1 MAMSPFEI
9 LTKTD
14 KNVFLTGPAGTG
26 KTYTI
31 KQFIEDCISKKLA
44 VCLCASTGIAAL
56 NIGGET
62 AHKMFHIPVPCFEN
76 PSFAKNK
83 KGAITPAILK
93 SIALVDILII
103 DEISMLTAPAFN
115 FMMKVLHKAEKIKGS
130 KIRVVVVGD
139 LNQLPPV
146 VTKNDEKLLKKFG
159 YDKSGYCFTTKEWE
173 NCHFKVAELTEVKRQ
188 DNREFIDNLN
198 KIRTGSVT
206 KAIVEYFNGFV
217 SEIPEGFDDSEY
229 IYVCG
234 TNAKAAQIN
243 EAYLAGLPG
252 EYKVLKADK
261 TGHVTPGYVEESIV
275 LKEGC
280 RIIFTTNDSKGQ
292 YKNGSF
298 GVLEA
303 IIPPDPNGEDDFH
316 REGSCLVRVGD
327 KKVWVQKHTY
337 EANSYS
343 CKGNSLVKKTVGT
356 ISQYPFKV
364 GKAITIHKS
373 QGQTFDKC
381 IISPEIFAAG
391 QLYVA
396 LSRVRTPEGLILLSK
411 ITAGDIQADE
421 TVKKFVKAGYKWKSP
436 TTTKSA
442 TAKKKTTAKKAAS
455 VKKSAATKKKA
466 ATKKAATKTVKKPGA
481 TKKTASVKKKTVA
494 KKPATKIAT
503 KKAPAKKA
511 VSKKQAAKKST
522 VTKKTPAKKVA
533 SKSKRKK

>member
-1 MAMSPFEI
+1 MAKDDI
-9 LTKTD
+9 TKYLYESD
-14 KNVFLTGPAGTG
+14 KNIFLTGPAGTG
-26 KTYTI
+26 KTYQI
-31 KQFIEDCISKKLA
+31 NRFIEQCKEKGLS

-62 AHKMFHIPVPCFEN
+62 AHKMFHIPVPCYEN
-76 PSFAKNK
+76 PSFAKGK
-83 KGAITPAILK
+83 KGAITPGILK
-93 SIALVDILII
+93 SIAAIDVLIV

-115 FMMKVLHKAEKIKGS
+115 FMMKVLHKAEKLRGD

-173 NCHFKVAELTEVKRQ
+173 NCHFKVLELTEVKRQ

-198 KIRTGSVT
+198 KVRTGSVT
-206 KAIVEYFNGFV
+206 KSITDYFNKFV
-217 SEIPEGFDDSEY
+217 QELPEGFDDSEY

-234 TNAKAAQIN
+234 TNAKASQIN
-243 EAYLAGLPG
+243 EAYLASLPG
-252 EYKVLKADK
+252 EYRVLKADK
-261 TGHVTPGYVEESIV
+261 TGHVTPGYIEESIV

-280 RIIFTTNDSKGQ
+280 RIIFTTNDTKGQ

-298 GVLEA
+298 GILEA
-303 IIPPDPNGEDDFH
+303 IIPPDPDGEDDFH
-316 REGSCLVRVGD
+316 RQGSCIVNIGD

-343 CKGNSLVKKTVGT
+343 YKDGALQKKTVGT
-356 ISQYPFKV
+356 ICQYPFKV

-411 ITAGDIQADE
+411 IGPVDIRADE
-421 TVKKFVKAGYKWKSP
+421 TVKKFIKAGYKWKSP
-436 TTTKSA
+436 TVTKAVTTRKIAVKKAS
-442 TAKKKTTAKKAAS
+442 TAKKKTPVRKTKSVSKKA
-455 VKKSAATKKKA
+455 VTK
-466 ATKKAATKTVKKPGA
+466 
-481 TKKTASVKKKTVA
+481 
-494 KKPATKIAT
+494 
-503 KKAPAKKA
+503 KKA
-511 VSKKQAAKKST
+511 VSKKKP
-522 VTKKTPAKKVA
+522 VTKKKT
-533 SKSKRKK
+533 R

>member
-1 MAMSPFEI
+1 MTDKQIEKYLYDS
-9 LTKTD
+9 D

-26 KTYTI
+26 KTYRVN
-31 KQFIEDCISKKLA
+31 QFIEKCKEQGKT

-93 SIALVDILII
+93 SISSVDVLIV

-115 FMMKVLHKAEKIKGS
+115 FMMKVLHKAEKLRGE

-198 KIRTGSVT
+198 KVRTGSVT
-206 KAIVEYFNGFV
+206 KAIVDYFNKFV
-217 SEIPEGFDDSEY
+217 SEISEDFDDSEY

-243 EAYLAGLPG
+243 ESYLAGLPG

-261 TGHVTPGYVEESIV
+261 TGRVTPGYIEESIV

-280 RIIFTTNDSKGQ
+280 RVIFTTNDPKGQ

-303 IIPPDPNGEDDFH
+303 IIPPDPDGEDDFH
-316 REGSCLVRVGD
+316 REGSCLVRIGD

-436 TTTKSA
+436 TTTKSV
-442 TAKKKTTAKKAAS
+442 TAKKKTTAKKVAS
-455 VKKSAATKKKA
+455 AKKSVAAKKKT
-466 ATKKAATKTVKKPGA
+466 ATKKATTKTAKKPVAAKKA
-481 TKKTASVKKKTVA
+481 TTAKKKSVA
-494 KKPATKIAT
+494 KKPAI
-503 KKAPAKKA
+503 KK
-511 VSKKQAAKKST
+511 VAAKKPVTKKSAT
-522 VTKKTPAKKVA
+522 TKKTPAKKVD
-533 SKSKRKK
+533 SKSKVKK